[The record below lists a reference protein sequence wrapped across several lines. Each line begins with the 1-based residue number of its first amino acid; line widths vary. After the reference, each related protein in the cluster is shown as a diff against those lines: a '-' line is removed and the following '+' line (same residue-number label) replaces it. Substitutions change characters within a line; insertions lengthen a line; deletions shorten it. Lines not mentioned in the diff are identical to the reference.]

1 MYSTRSLFPLQRIQN
16 FVFFGVNVVTLT
28 CWGYYQILN
37 ISVSLY
43 LSLLLS
49 DVGVNQIAAGLV

>member
-1 MYSTRSLFPLQRIQN
+1 MNL
-16 FVFFGVNVVTLT
+16 VTLT

-37 ISVSLY
+37 ISVSLS

-49 DVGVNQIAAGLV
+49 DVGVNQIAAGLGECGHPHLLGILPDFKH